1 MIDGRGRVLLVEDSP
16 TQAARL
22 RSFFEADNLTV
33 VVAPS
38 AEIALE
44 QLEASRPD
52 VIVLDYHL
60 PGMNGDD
67 FCREIRL
74 NINTRAIPVLMLTSE
89 KSDLAEMRGLESGA
103 DDYLAKSA
111 DPDIL
116 LVRVRALLRK
126 SKGAAGIVDVES
138 RFSRARI
145 LAIDDSR
152 TYLYYLSEELKQE
165 HYLVETIDNPVQGLK
180 RVNEDSFDCILVD
193 FEMPE
198 VEGPEVCRRIR

>member
-33 VVAPS
+33 VVAAS

-44 QLEASRPD
+44 QLEAVRPD

-74 NINTRAIPVLMLTSE
+74 NVNTRAIPVLMLTSE
-89 KSDLAEMRGLESGA
+89 KSDLAETRGLESGA
-103 DDYLAKSA
+103 DDYLVKSA

-126 SKGAAGIVDVES
+126 SQGRRWDRGRREPLQPGAYPRDRRQPYLPLLPLRRTEAGALS
-138 RFSRARI
+138 RRNERQSA
-145 LAIDDSR
+145 SG
-152 TYLYYLSEELKQE
+152 T
-165 HYLVETIDNPVQGLK
+165 ETRK
-180 RVNEDSFDCILVD
+180 R
-193 FEMPE
+193 
-198 VEGPEVCRRIR
+198 G